1 MSFTEV
7 ISINEP
13 IGDSLVKINSN
24 FTSIDTRLRLLS
36 TGQHLVP
43 ILSAGT
49 IVLSSVGYYESVF
62 STGERITELHS
73 RVAGVVD
80 QITTTLAAKCCSVRL
95 SHSNT
100 DVYEYT
106 DTSTSDIYL
115 HPCNGNQVSLYKAS
129 INDWLVY
136 EINTVYKFSLR
147 KDSTKPTTPILGR
160 DTVVAVFLYWED
172 DTFKLY
178 YEYLTTVNIKTTF
191 DLNKIITYVD
201 NVAVLKT
208 STDKRFIGVVR
219 INNDTTGASTGN
231 ISNISLVNVY
241 NRIETAVCSASSL
254 NLVSI
259 DSSKTYYNV
268 SLQSSSFSKA
278 YILIN
283 GAIAETLINDNTTL
297 TTASETFTV
306 QLNPGVYNF
315 TLSADNYNT
324 NQLFIESGI
333 TLSQSI

>member
-1 MSFTEV
+1 M
-7 ISINEP
+7 
-13 IGDSLVKINSN
+13 D
-24 FTSIDTRLRLLS
+24 
-36 TGQHLVP
+36 H
-43 ILSAGT
+43 
-49 IVLSSVGYYESVF
+49 
-62 STGERITELHS
+62 
-73 RVAGVVD
+73 
-80 QITTTLAAKCCSVRL
+80 
-95 SHSNT
+95 
-100 DVYEYT
+100 
-106 DTSTSDIYL
+106 
-115 HPCNGNQVSLYKAS
+115 
-129 INDWLVY
+129 
-136 EINTVYKFSLR
+136 
-147 KDSTKPTTPILGR
+147 
-160 DTVVAVFLYWED
+160 
-172 DTFKLY
+172 
-178 YEYLTTVNIKTTF
+178 IKTTF